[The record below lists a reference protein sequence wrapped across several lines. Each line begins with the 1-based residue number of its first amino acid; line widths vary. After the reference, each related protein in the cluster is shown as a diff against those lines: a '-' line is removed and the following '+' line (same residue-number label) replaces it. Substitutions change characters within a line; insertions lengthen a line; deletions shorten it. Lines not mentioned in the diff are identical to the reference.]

1 MNLLEKCLAGLAD
14 LSLGAVVHVHPNGAE
29 AVDWALQRG
38 ARRVVASTVDPDLL
52 ALLQRRASPVLE
64 CQDRAVADQ
73 AGAATWLRFNVPDAD
88 GLLEPDGLRKVF
100 PRLMLRDR
108 TPVTTV
114 DLNSFLAGL
123 KLQRTAGR
131 SNVLILELPGRALAA
146 LQGLAAEQLAAFD
159 VLVLR
164 LAADGLLAGM
174 GSTAGLEALLSAQ
187 FFRPSQEVSD
197 PLWPIR
203 VFRHDAQAAERQA
216 LAQRAAAMQARL
228 AEAEQRAAEADA
240 LRAQLSSLQAELKR
254 HQDVQAA
261 ALTQAGAERDA
272 ALQQAQQARSLA
284 DQLVKARD
292 DQARRGNELEAELKA
307 LTPAKTQAEK
317 LAQDRQTLVEQLTKA
332 RDEYA
337 RQAAERQRR
346 ITQLDAELNDLTA
359 RFGLLQEELIK
370 AEAHVELISDLLL
383 REAAR

>member
-1 MNLLEKCLAGLAD
+1 MNLLEQCLAGLAD
-14 LSLGAVVHVHPNGAE
+14 LSLGEVVHVHPSGAE

-38 ARRVVASTVDPDLL
+38 ARRVVASTADADVL
-52 ALLQRRASPVLE
+52 ALLQRRASPVLD
-64 CQDRAVADQ
+64 CRDRAVANQ

-108 TPVTTV
+108 TPVTTI

-131 SNVLILELPGRALAA
+131 SNVLILELPGQALAA

-174 GSTAGLEALLSAQ
+174 GSAAGLEAHLGAQ
-187 FFRPSQEVSD
+187 FFRPSQQALD

-228 AEAEQRAAEADA
+228 ADAEQRAAEADA
-240 LRAQLSSLQAELKR
+240 LRSQVAGLQAE
-254 HQDVQAA
+254 
-261 ALTQAGAERDA
+261 
-272 ALQQAQQARSLA
+272 LQQAQQVRGLA

-292 DQARRGNELEAELKA
+292 EQARRGNELEAELKA

-317 LAQDRQTLVEQLTKA
+317 LAQDRQALVEQLTKA